1 VGTDTG
7 KRALRGMLSMLAAL
21 AVTGPRF
28 VVQVI
33 LVVVVR
39 TGGRRGYY

>member
-1 VGTDTG
+1 MTVGTDTG

-21 AVTGPRF
+21 AVTVPRF
-28 VVQVI
+28 VVI
-33 LVVVVR
+33 VVR